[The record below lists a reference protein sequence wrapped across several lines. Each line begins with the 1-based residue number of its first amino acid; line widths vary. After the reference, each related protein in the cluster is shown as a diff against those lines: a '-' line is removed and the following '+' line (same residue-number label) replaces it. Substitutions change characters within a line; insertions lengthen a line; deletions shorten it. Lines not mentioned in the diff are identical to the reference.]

1 MVGAFLSLL
10 CRGYLQPACRDTQP
24 PAHLEKRPDK
34 VRFAVRACPHS
45 SYLAFHLLI
54 CTLVK
59 SHAFATTTSEN
70 KQGCFLF
77 LALFPAAAPLLLC
90 WLCRL
95 VPVVPFRSWP
105 THTSTW
111 LYFRLTFVVFVP
123 PGAHAV
129 SRTHVDFCV
138 LLWL

>member
-1 MVGAFLSLL
+1 MVGAFYQLL
-10 CRGYLQPACRDTQP
+10 CRGYLQPACRDTHP

-54 CTLVK
+54 CTYSSKIACVCN
-59 SHAFATTTSEN
+59 HNIREQAR
-70 KQGCFLF
+70 LF
-77 LALFPAAAPLLLC
+77 PVFSTLSGGRSVVALLALTAGS
-90 WLCRL
+90 CRAL
-95 VPVVPFRSWP
+95 SFVAY
-105 THTSTW
+105 THKH
-111 LYFRLTFVVFVP
+111 FRLTFVVFVP

-129 SRTHVDFCV
+129 SRTHADFCV